1 MLGERTS
8 FLRLQEPEK
17 LHQGRD
23 LTGSGISIE
32 TEGTNADYIE
42 KMVINML
49 LRVTQLELRQ
59 ETVISY
65 NILLMLKTS

>member
-32 TEGTNADYIE
+32 TEGTNADCIE
-42 KMVINML
+42 KL
-49 LRVTQLELRQ
+49 GH
-59 ETVISY
+59 
-65 NILLMLKTS
+65 